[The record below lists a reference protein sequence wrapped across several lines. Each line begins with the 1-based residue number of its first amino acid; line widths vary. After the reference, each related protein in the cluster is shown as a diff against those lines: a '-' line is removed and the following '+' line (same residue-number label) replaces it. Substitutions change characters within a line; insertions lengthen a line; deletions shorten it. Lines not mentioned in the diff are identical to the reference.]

1 MAVRRQGQRMLSL
14 LRQRATVPYRSQFGG
29 TSRMFSDNASA
40 TPKRPGA
47 LAWLVAGAIGF
58 TLPIAYHMYES
69 VCYNPHKQKFD
80 R

>member
-14 LRQRATVPYRSQFGG
+14 LRQRATYHHRGQFGG
-29 TSRMFSDNASA
+29 MSRPFSENASA

-58 TLPIAYHMYES
+58 ALPIASDMYES
-69 VCYNPHKQKFD
+69 V
-80 R
+80 